1 MTQMTVAKLLTE
13 LNELYAKGM
22 GNKKI
27 VVAIDEEG
35 NSYRGIYY
43 SCEGDPTAVRAAIE
57 YSNGLIESQTDDPND
72 IVIIG

>member
-1 MTQMTVAKLLTE
+1 MTQMTVEKLF
-13 LNELYAKGM
+13 NELKELVEKGQ

-27 VVAIDEEG
+27 VMATDEEG

-43 SCEGDPTAVRAAIE
+43 SCESDPTKIKEAID
-57 YSNGLIESQTDDPND
+57 YSNGLIDSQTEDYKD